1 MASCKKRAADAADAV
16 DATIAAF
23 GDQKRPRTSARPT
36 FLFCKP
42 NQQVMEVLSRIGRVV
57 IFTDFKTWPNSM
69 PNNIKKLQAAAISA
83 STDGPV
89 VLVGSSFGCRIVAGL
104 LKQQGAAWRNSA
116 VMVSYPL
123 YGDNARSDR
132 VAALREVR
140 PDAALLLHSGSRDE
154 YLDRR
159 GWRGQDVPTGRAALE
174 AVVTC
179 NATYSIVDG
188 VGHSSCGSRRAKDQL
203 QAAIE
208 KLLRD
213 DTAPAVPATAP
224 SAAEAEATRAARLR
238 FFEPRVAAPA
248 AAPVAPATA
257 PAEPASTTPAAPDGE
272 PTPAPPPAAPVA
284 PPSIKKMK
292 ETIKRAGLGTADLLE
307 RPDVEGRYKEALAR
321 LLEVV
326 EQT

>member
-1 MASCKKRAADAADAV
+1 MSGCKKRAADAAAEA

-23 GDQKRPRTSARPT
+23 GDSKRPRTSSRPT

-42 NQQVMEVLSRIGRVV
+42 NQQVVEVLSRLGRVV
-57 IFTDFKTWPNSM
+57 TFTDFKTWPNSM
-69 PNNIKKLQAAAISA
+69 PNNIKKLQAAAINA
-83 STDGPV
+83 STEGPV
-89 VLVGSSFGCRIVAGL
+89 VLVGSSFGCRVVAGL
-104 LKQQGAAWRNSA
+104 LKQRGAAWRNSA

-132 VAALREVR
+132 VAALREVNG
-140 PDAALLLHSGSRDE
+140 DAALLFHSGSRDE

-174 AVVTC
+174 AVVSC

-213 DTAPAVPATAP
+213 DDDAPAAAP
-224 SAAEAEATRAARLR
+224 SATDREAERAARLR
-238 FFEPRVAAPA
+238 FFEPRGAAAPA
-248 AAPVAPATA
+248 AAPAPATA
-257 PAEPASTTPAAPDGE
+257 PPMASAA
-272 PTPAPPPAAPVA
+272 PAPPP
-284 PPSIKKMK
+284 SIKEMK
-292 ETIKRAGLGTADLLE
+292 ETIRKAGLATADLLE
-307 RPDVEGRYKEALAR
+307 RPHVEERYKKALAR
-321 LLEVV
+321 LAKVV
-326 EQT
+326 DLTCDE

>member
-1 MASCKKRAADAADAV
+1 MSGCKKRAADAAAAA

-23 GDQKRPRTSARPT
+23 GDAKRPRTSSRPT

-42 NQQVMEVLSRIGRVV
+42 NQQVMEVLSRLGRVV
-57 IFTDFKTWPNSM
+57 TFTDFKTWPNSM
-69 PNNIKKLQAAAISA
+69 PSNIKKLQAAAINA
-83 STDGPV
+83 SQDGPV

-104 LKQQGAAWRNSA
+104 LKQRGAAWRNAA

-132 VAALREVR
+132 VAALREVNG
-140 PDAALLLHSGSRDE
+140 DAALLFHSGSRDE

-174 AVVTC
+174 AVVSC
-179 NATYSIVDG
+179 NATYSILDG

-213 DTAPAVPATAP
+213 YDNAAPAAPTAAP
-224 SAAEAEATRAARLR
+224 SAADREAERAARLR
-238 FFEPRVAAPA
+238 FFEPRAAAAAPAPAPA
-248 AAPVAPATA
+248 AAPVP
-257 PAEPASTTPAAPDGE
+257 
-272 PTPAPPPAAPVA
+272 
-284 PPSIKKMK
+284 PPSIKEMK
-292 ETIKRAGLGTADLLE
+292 ETIRKAGLATADLLE
-307 RPDVEGRYKEALAR
+307 RPHVEERYKKALAR
-321 LLEVV
+321 LAKVV
-326 EQT
+326 DLTSDE

>member
-1 MASCKKRAADAADAV
+1 MSSGCKKRAADAAAEA

-23 GDQKRPRTSARPT
+23 GDAKRPRTSSRPT

-42 NQQVMEVLSRIGRVV
+42 NQQVVEVLSRLGRVV
-57 IFTDFKTWPNSM
+57 TFSDFKTWPNSM
-69 PNNIKKLQAAAISA
+69 PNNIKKLQAAAINA
-83 STDGPV
+83 SQDGPV
-89 VLVGSSFGCRIVAGL
+89 VLVGSSFGCRVVAGL
-104 LKQQGAAWRNSA
+104 LKTRGAAWRNSA

-132 VAALREVR
+132 VAALREVNA
-140 PDAALLLHSGSRDE
+140 DAKLLFHSGSRDE

-174 AVVTC
+174 AVVSC

-213 DTAPAVPATAP
+213 DDAAPAAPAP
-224 SAAEAEATRAARLR
+224 SATDREAERAARLR
-238 FFEPRVAAPA
+238 FFEPRGAAAPA
-248 AAPVAPATA
+248 AAPAPAPAPPMA
-257 PAEPASTTPAAPDGE
+257 PAA
-272 PTPAPPPAAPVA
+272 PAPPP
-284 PPSIKKMK
+284 SIKEMK
-292 ETIKRAGLGTADLLE
+292 ETIRKSGLATADLLE
-307 RPDVEGRYKEALAR
+307 RPHVEERYKKALAR
-321 LLEVV
+321 LAKVV
-326 EQT
+326 DLTCDE

>member
-1 MASCKKRAADAADAV
+1 MSGCKKRAADAAAAA

-23 GDQKRPRTSARPT
+23 GDAKRPRTSSRPT

-42 NQQVMEVLSRIGRVV
+42 NQQVMEVLSRLGRVV
-57 IFTDFKTWPNSM
+57 TFTDFKTWPNSM
-69 PNNIKKLQAAAISA
+69 PSNIKKLQAAAINA
-83 STDGPV
+83 SQDGPV

-104 LKQQGAAWRNSA
+104 LKQRGAAWRNAA

-132 VAALREVR
+132 VAALREVNG
-140 PDAALLLHSGSRDE
+140 DAALLFHSGSRDE

-174 AVVTC
+174 AVVSC
-179 NATYSIVDG
+179 NATYSILDG

-213 DTAPAVPATAP
+213 YDNAAPAAPTAAP
-224 SAAEAEATRAARLR
+224 SAADREAERAARLR
-238 FFEPRVAAPA
+238 FFEPRAAAAAPAPAPA
-248 AAPVAPATA
+248 AAP
-257 PAEPASTTPAAPDGE
+257 AAPTE
-272 PTPAPPPAAPVA
+272 
-284 PPSIKKMK
+284 PPSIKEMK
-292 ETIKRAGLGTADLLE
+292 ETIRKAGLATADLLE
-307 RPDVEGRYKEALAR
+307 RPHVEERYKKALAR
-321 LLEVV
+321 LAKVV
-326 EQT
+326 DLTV

>member
-1 MASCKKRAADAADAV
+1 MSGCKKRAADAAAAA

-23 GDQKRPRTSARPT
+23 GDAKRPRTSSRPT

-42 NQQVMEVLSRIGRVV
+42 NQQVVEVLSRIGRVV
-57 IFTDFKTWPNSM
+57 TFTDFKTWPNSM
-69 PNNIKKLQAAAISA
+69 PNNIKKLQAAAINA
-83 STDGPV
+83 STEGPV

-104 LKQQGAAWRNSA
+104 LKQRGTAWRNSA

-132 VAALREVR
+132 VAALREVNS
-140 PDAALLLHSGSRDE
+140 DTALLFHSGSRDE

-174 AVVTC
+174 AVVSC

-188 VGHSSCGSRRAKDQL
+188 VGHSPCGSRRAKDQL

-213 DTAPAVPATAP
+213 DDNAAPAAPAP
-224 SAAEAEATRAARLR
+224 SATDREAERAARLR
-238 FFEPRVAAPA
+238 FFEPRASAAAPAPAPA
-248 AAPVAPATA
+248 AAP
-257 PAEPASTTPAAPDGE
+257 
-272 PTPAPPPAAPVA
+272 TPAPPAPAPAPPTAPAAPA
-284 PPSIKKMK
+284 PPPSIKEMK
-292 ETIKRAGLGTADLLE
+292 ETIRKAGLATADLLE
-307 RPDVEGRYKEALAR
+307 RPHVEERYKKALAR
-321 LLEVV
+321 LAKVV
-326 EQT
+326 DLTCDE

>member
-1 MASCKKRAADAADAV
+1 MSGCKKRAADAAAAA

-23 GDQKRPRTSARPT
+23 GDAKRPRTSSRPT

-42 NQQVMEVLSRIGRVV
+42 NQQVVEVLSRLGRVV
-57 IFTDFKTWPNSM
+57 TFTDFKTWPNSM
-69 PNNIKKLQAAAISA
+69 PNNIQKLQAAAINA
-83 STDGPV
+83 STEGPV

-104 LKQQGAAWRNSA
+104 LKQRGAAWRNCA

-132 VAALREVR
+132 VAALREVNG
-140 PDAALLLHSGSRDE
+140 DAKLLFHSGSRDE

-174 AVVTC
+174 AVVSC
-179 NATYSIVDG
+179 NATYSILDG

-213 DTAPAVPATAP
+213 YDNAAPAAPTAAP
-224 SAAEAEATRAARLR
+224 SAADREAERAARLR
-238 FFEPRVAAPA
+238 FFEPRASAAAPAPAPA
-248 AAPVAPATA
+248 AAP
-257 PAEPASTTPAAPDGE
+257 AA
-272 PTPAPPPAAPVA
+272 PAPPP
-284 PPSIKKMK
+284 SIKEMK
-292 ETIKRAGLGTADLLE
+292 ETIRKAGLATADLLE
-307 RPDVEGRYKEALAR
+307 RPHVEERYKKALAR
-321 LLEVV
+321 LAKVV
-326 EQT
+326 DLTV

>member
-1 MASCKKRAADAADAV
+1 MSGCKKRAADAAAEA

-23 GDQKRPRTSARPT
+23 GDSKRPRTSSRPT

-42 NQQVMEVLSRIGRVV
+42 NQQVVEVLSRLGRVV
-57 IFTDFKTWPNSM
+57 TFTDFKTWPNSM
-69 PNNIKKLQAAAISA
+69 PNNIKKLQAAAINA
-83 STDGPV
+83 STEGPV
-89 VLVGSSFGCRIVAGL
+89 VLVGSSFGCRVVAGL
-104 LKQQGAAWRNSA
+104 LKQRGAAWRNSA

-132 VAALREVR
+132 VAALREVNG
-140 PDAALLLHSGSRDE
+140 DAALLFHSGSRDE

-174 AVVTC
+174 AVVSC

-213 DTAPAVPATAP
+213 DDDAPAAAP
-224 SAAEAEATRAARLR
+224 SATDREAERAARLR
-238 FFEPRVAAPA
+238 FFEPRGAAAPA
-248 AAPVAPATA
+248 AVPPPAPAPPTA
-257 PAEPASTTPAAPDGE
+257 PAA
-272 PTPAPPPAAPVA
+272 PAPPP
-284 PPSIKKMK
+284 SIKEMK
-292 ETIKRAGLGTADLLE
+292 ETIRKAGLATADLLE
-307 RPDVEGRYKEALAR
+307 RPHVEERYKKALAR
-321 LLEVV
+321 LAKVV
-326 EQT
+326 DLTCDE

>member
-1 MASCKKRAADAADAV
+1 MSACKKRAADAAAAA

-23 GDQKRPRTSARPT
+23 GDTKRPRTSTRPT

-42 NQQVMEVLSRIGRVV
+42 NQQVVEVLSRLGRVV
-57 IFTDFKTWPNSM
+57 TFTDFKTWPNSM
-69 PNNIKKLQAAAISA
+69 PNNIKKLQAAAINA
-83 STDGPV
+83 STEGPV

-104 LKQQGAAWRNSA
+104 LKQRGTAWRNSA

-132 VAALREVR
+132 VAALREVNS
-140 PDAALLLHSGSRDE
+140 DTALLFHSGSRDE

-174 AVVTC
+174 AVVSC

-213 DTAPAVPATAP
+213 DDDAPAAP
-224 SAAEAEATRAARLR
+224 SATDREAERAARLR
-238 FFEPRVAAPA
+238 FFEPRGAAAPA
-248 AAPVAPATA
+248 AAPAPATA
-257 PAEPASTTPAAPDGE
+257 PPMAPAA
-272 PTPAPPPAAPVA
+272 PAPPP
-284 PPSIKKMK
+284 SIKEMK
-292 ETIKRAGLGTADLLE
+292 ETIRKAGLATADLLE
-307 RPDVEGRYKEALAR
+307 RPHVEERYKKALAR
-321 LLEVV
+321 LAKVV
-326 EQT
+326 DLTV

>member
-1 MASCKKRAADAADAV
+1 MSGCKKRAADAAAAA

-23 GDQKRPRTSARPT
+23 GDAKRPRTSSRPT

-42 NQQVMEVLSRIGRVV
+42 NQQVMEVLSRLGRVV
-57 IFTDFKTWPNSM
+57 TFTDFKTWPNSM
-69 PNNIKKLQAAAISA
+69 PSNIKKLQAAAINA
-83 STDGPV
+83 SQDGPV

-104 LKQQGAAWRNSA
+104 LKQRGAAWRNAA

-132 VAALREVR
+132 VAALREVNG
-140 PDAALLLHSGSRDE
+140 DAALLFHSGSRDE

-174 AVVTC
+174 AVVSC
-179 NATYSIVDG
+179 NATYSILDG

-213 DTAPAVPATAP
+213 YDNAAPAAPTAAP
-224 SAAEAEATRAARLR
+224 SAADREAERAARLR
-238 FFEPRVAAPA
+238 FFEPRAAAAAPAPAPA
-248 AAPVAPATA
+248 AAP
-257 PAEPASTTPAAPDGE
+257 AAPTE
-272 PTPAPPPAAPVA
+272 
-284 PPSIKKMK
+284 PPSIKEMK
-292 ETIKRAGLGTADLLE
+292 ETIRKAGLATADLLE
-307 RPDVEGRYKEALAR
+307 RPHVEERYKKALAR
-321 LLEVV
+321 LAKVV
-326 EQT
+326 DLTADE